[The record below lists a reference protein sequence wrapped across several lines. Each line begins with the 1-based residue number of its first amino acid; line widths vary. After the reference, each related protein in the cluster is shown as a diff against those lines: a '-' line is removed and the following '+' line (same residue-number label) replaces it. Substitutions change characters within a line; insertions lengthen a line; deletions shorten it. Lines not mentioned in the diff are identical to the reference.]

1 MARWDEEQQRW
12 VHDPPPGAPAGSPP
26 APVLPQPAGPP
37 GEAGRRAAIVAVV
50 VLLVCGAAGAGLWAL
65 TGGHDGGPTAG
76 QPPAVVVTPSDLTG
90 TDDGT
95 DDGTDGGG
103 YGDDGS
109 GPTDDSGSS
118 DDDSGSSSDDSA
130 PDGYEQVDDPAGFTL
145 DVPEEWTRST
155 SGVSSIYY
163 TSPEGEHFIQI
174 YTVDASDGTPYD
186 ALSTTE
192 STVSSYDDYT
202 LIDLSRTDD
211 GPQDDAARL
220 EYTYLRDNG
229 VTRHVVDRAFTAA
242 DGTQYAL
249 LVAGP
254 DDDWQACEDVFRTVV
269 DSFCPDGYSTD

>member
-1 MARWDEEQQRW
+1 MARWDEEHQRW

-37 GEAGRRAAIVAVV
+37 GEAGRMAAIVAVV

-95 DDGTDGGG
+95 DDGTDGSD

-118 DDDSGSSSDDSA
+118 DDDGSSSDDSA

-155 SGVSSIYY
+155 SGASSIHY
-163 TSPEGEHFIQI
+163 TSPEGEHLIQI

-186 ALSTTE
+186 ALSATE
-192 STVSSYDDYT
+192 STVSGHDDYT

-269 DSFCPDGYSTD
+269 DSFCPDGYCTD